1 MGVFIKRK
9 KGVKMSTY
17 WSKREANNQ
26 FIRENNLDGEKMENC
41 NRIKARTRSLGA
53 GKDSV

>member
-1 MGVFIKRK
+1 
-9 KGVKMSTY
+9 MSTY